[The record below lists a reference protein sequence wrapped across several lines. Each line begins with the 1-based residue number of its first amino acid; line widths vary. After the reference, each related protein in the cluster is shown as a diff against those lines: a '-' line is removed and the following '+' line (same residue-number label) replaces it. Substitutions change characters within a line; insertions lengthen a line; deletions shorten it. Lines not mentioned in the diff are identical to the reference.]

1 MPMQVLQGDAARAAL
16 TRSFGEIPVPESVL
30 ARIEA
35 TFGEPLTPEEVV
47 ARILADVRARGD
59 EALLDWTEKLD
70 GARPEA
76 LEVTREE
83 IEAAQVDPALHDA
96 IRLAAARVRA
106 FYEQQPAHGFL
117 DHGPDGALGQ
127 LVRPLSRVG
136 VYVPGGLA
144 PLISTL
150 IHTVVPAQV
159 AGVPEI
165 IVTTPPGRD
174 SRVNPAIL
182 VAAREVG
189 VNRIFRVG
197 GAQAIGALA
206 YGTASVPAVD
216 KIAGP
221 GNLFVVIAKRM
232 VYGAAGIES
241 LPGPTETLV
250 VADDSADPRFVAADL
265 LAQAEHLGAEPVL
278 VSTSRDLLVEVQNK
292 LNGQLEALP
301 EPNRSWARDSVLS
314 RMKVVLAADLAEALD
329 LANLYAPEHLCLL
342 TRDPWSLLGQVRRAG
357 GVFVGEA
364 SMEALGD
371 YVAGPSHVMPTG
383 GTARFMSPVNVR
395 DFQNII
401 SVVGV
406 NEAALRRIGPPAAR
420 LARAEG
426 LEAHARAIESRLT
439 PEVPEAHPEAT
450 LKVLEEA
457 ALDKDGGQGLEQVER
472 VRTTPPVDQPLST
485 QTPPSKTRRRD
496 DP

>member
-1 MPMQVLQGDAARAAL
+1 MQVLEGQAARAAL
-16 TRSFGEIPVPESVL
+16 TRSFNDSPVPDSVL
-30 ARIEA
+30 SRIEA
-35 TFGEPLTPEEVV
+35 TFGERLSPTAVV
-47 ARILADVRARGD
+47 ERILADVRDRGD
-59 EALLDWTEKLD
+59 EALRDWTEKLD
-70 GARPEA
+70 GARPDA
-76 LEVTREE
+76 LEVS
-83 IEAAQVDPALHDA
+83 AAELASASVPGDLHAA
-96 IRLAAARVRA
+96 IRTAIERVRA

-117 DHGPDGALGQ
+117 NHGLDGALGQ
-127 LVRPLSRVG
+127 LVRPIGRVG

-165 IVTTPPGRD
+165 IVTTPPGRGGQIH
-174 SRVNPAIL
+174 PAIL
-182 VAAREVG
+182 VAARELGIARV
-189 VNRIFRVG
+189 FRLG

-221 GNLFVVIAKRM
+221 GNLFVGIAKRL
-232 VYGAAGIES
+232 VFGQTGIES

-250 VADDSADPRFVAADL
+250 VADDSADPRIVAADL

-278 VSTSRDLLVEVQNK
+278 VSTSRGLLIRVQAE
-292 LNGQLEALP
+292 LGGQLEALP
-301 EPNRSWARDSVLS
+301 EPNRSWARDSVAA
-314 RMKVVLAADLAEALD
+314 RMKVILAASLDEALEFS
-329 LANLYAPEHLCLL
+329 NLYSPEHLCLL
-342 TRDPWSLLGQVRRAG
+342 TRDPWSLLGQVQRAG
-357 GVFVGEA
+357 GVFIGEY

-395 DFQNII
+395 DFQTII

-406 NEAALRRIGPPAAR
+406 NEATLRRIGPAGVT

-426 LEAHARAIESRLT
+426 LEAHARAIESRLQ
-439 PEVPEAHPEAT
+439 E
-450 LKVLEEA
+450 
-457 ALDKDGGQGLEQVER
+457 
-472 VRTTPPVDQPLST
+472 S
-485 QTPPSKTRRRD
+485 
-496 DP
+496 

>member
-1 MPMQVLQGDAARAAL
+1 MQILQGQAARTAL
-16 TRSFGEIPVPESVL
+16 SRSFSDIPVPESVL
-30 ARIEA
+30 ARNEQLY
-35 TFGEPLTPEEVV
+35 GERLSPQQVV
-47 ARILADVRARGD
+47 ERILADVRARGD
-59 EALLDWTEKLD
+59 DALLDWTEKVD
-70 GARPEA
+70 GFRPTLRVSA
-76 LEVTREE
+76 EE
-83 IEAAQVDPALHDA
+83 IEAAQVEPALHGA
-96 IRLAAARVRA
+96 IRLAISRVRD
-106 FYEQQPAHGFL
+106 FYLKQPAHGWI
-117 DHGPDGALGQ
+117 DHAEGGALGQ

-150 IHTVVPAQV
+150 IHTAVPAQV

-165 IVTTPPGRD
+165 VVTTPPNREGQIH
-174 SRVNPAIL
+174 PAIL
-182 VAAREVG
+182 VAAREIG
-189 VNRIFRVG
+189 VSQVFRVG
-197 GAQAIGALA
+197 GAQAIAALA
-206 YGTASVPAVD
+206 YGTASVPQVD

-221 GNLFVVIAKRM
+221 GNLFVVIAKKL
-232 VYGAAGIES
+232 VFGQVGIES

-250 VADDSADPRFVAADL
+250 IADDSASARYVAADL

-278 VSTSRDLLVEVQNK
+278 VSTSRDLLIAVQAE
-292 LNGQLEALP
+292 LGGQIEALP
-301 EPNRSWARDSVLS
+301 EPNRSWARESVER
-314 RMKVVLAADLAEALD
+314 RMKIVLAGDLAEALD

-342 TRDPWSLLGQVRRAG
+342 TRDPWSLLGEVRRAG

-406 NEAALRRIGPPAAR
+406 NAAELARIGPAAAL

-426 LEAHARAIESRLT
+426 LEAHARAIESRLNG
-439 PEVPEAHPEAT
+439 EAGENA
-450 LKVLEEA
+450 
-457 ALDKDGGQGLEQVER
+457 
-472 VRTTPPVDQPLST
+472 S
-485 QTPPSKTRRRD
+485 
-496 DP
+496 